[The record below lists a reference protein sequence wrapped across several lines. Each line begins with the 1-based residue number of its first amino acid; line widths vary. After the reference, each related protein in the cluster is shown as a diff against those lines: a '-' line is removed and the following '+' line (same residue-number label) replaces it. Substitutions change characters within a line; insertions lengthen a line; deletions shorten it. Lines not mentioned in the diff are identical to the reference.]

1 MTTGESVDQI
11 CRLCIHLVGK
21 DNYQASAWA
30 YGSHYQECYD
40 FRHTV
45 YQCSSQWICFL
56 LVTTMTGFLPRTAEG
71 LQSNLLCLW
80 KPLKSVAIFCWVS
93 FSCHYD
99 KLLRTGH
106 TMFDVNV
113 QQRLIF
119 TQICKY
125 QMRDSKIKCTFTLWW
140 ICLWQ
145 TENVNEWQM
154 KFIQHWRKRV
164 EKIAPPHIAALEL
177 IWNWIMIFCESD
189 GFKSC
194 CTIFVT
200 LRIPLLAKQS
210 YTTAIQNN

>member
-1 MTTGESVDQI
+1 
-11 CRLCIHLVGK
+11 
-21 DNYQASAWA
+21 
-30 YGSHYQECYD
+30 
-40 FRHTV
+40 
-45 YQCSSQWICFL
+45 
-56 LVTTMTGFLPRTAEG
+56 MTGFLPRTAGG

-80 KPLKSVAIFCWVS
+80 KPLKSVAIFVELVFLAITISCYALAIPRLMLMSNRDWYSHRSVS
-93 FSCHYD
+93 TKWETAKSNAH
-99 KLLRTGH
+99 LHSR
-106 TMFDVNV
+106 
-113 QQRLIF
+113 
-119 TQICKY
+119 
-125 QMRDSKIKCTFTLWW
+125 W